1 MEWYPKLRNLYKP
14 CLVDYTTRLVG
25 STEWGFLIWRSIM
38 NDIIVYKEDSTF
50 QEDIALIKDAT
61 TKVFLISGK
70 ILQNIQDNK
79 KYKQAGYKTF
89 TEAIYAE
96 LQMKKS
102 QAYRLIDAAIAYE
115 NLSPIGEFLLPTTES
130 QIRPIAKLSKDEQ
143 IEVWKEVAKN
153 KVPTAKEVQEAVN
166 KKLNKVSGTKKSST
180 IDTTKY
186 ITIEEYNKALAR
198 IKELETIL
206 EMQSKVIDECMI
218 QEQKT
223 MDIVPA
229 PEVEKGAIKRAKAFT
244 FVKKFGSDL
253 QVLAITNQNP
263 DNKRLYNLFDKV
275 RLDYL
280 QHSPP
285 TSLESDILDA
295 THII

>member
-1 MEWYPKLRNLYKP
+1 
-14 CLVDYTTRLVG
+14 
-25 STEWGFLIWRSIM
+25 M

-143 IEVWKEVAKN
+143 IEVWKEVAKD

-186 ITIEEYNKALAR
+186 VTIEEHNKALNR
-198 IKELETIL
+198 IKKLEVIL
-206 EMQSKVIDECMI
+206 AMQSKVIDEYMYKEQAEMTPKTPKTSFLQPRTNIFKATLELCDDGMKKYLTKTNI
-218 QEQKT
+218 SNQELFRIFSGIRK
-223 MDIVPA
+223 DYIANNKPF
-229 PEVEKGAIKRAKAFT
+229 PKDLLLVEGI
-244 FVKKFGSDL
+244 S
-253 QVLAITNQNP
+253 Q
-263 DNKRLYNLFDKV
+263 
-275 RLDYL
+275 
-280 QHSPP
+280 
-285 TSLESDILDA
+285 
-295 THII
+295 